1 MSFGR
6 EFEHAM
12 ANHIAEGGDFAWNA
26 ERGTTIAFKQTGRN
40 MVEIA
45 VAHCNVN
52 DTFDE
57 AVGKAI
63 ALDNFIDCHTI
74 MVRLEDDE
82 DIDWLMQNYA
92 EIL

>member
-1 MSFGR
+1 MGFGR
-6 EFEHAM
+6 EFEIAKS
-12 ANHIAEGGDFAWNA
+12 NFIAEGGDFAWNA
-26 ERGTTIAFKQTGRN
+26 ERGTAIAFKQTGRN

-52 DTFDE
+52 DSFDD
-57 AVGKAI
+57 GIGRAI
-63 ALDNFIDCHTI
+63 ALDSFMDCHTI